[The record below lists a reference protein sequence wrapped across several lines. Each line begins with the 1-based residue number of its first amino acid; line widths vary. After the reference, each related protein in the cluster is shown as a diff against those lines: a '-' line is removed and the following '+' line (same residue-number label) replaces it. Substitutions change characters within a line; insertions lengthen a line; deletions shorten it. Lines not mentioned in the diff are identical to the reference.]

1 MGCGGDM
8 SSFKYYIKKTNIIR
22 TYNKIVQKMLKLNHA
37 RPSGKIRGKNPP
49 PGQCNLENVSNCCED
64 GKFYM
69 TYKCSPP
76 MLSSTKAMLT
86 LNNFEAGGDGSGPS
100 ECKNQY
106 HSNDYLV
113 VALLTGWFNYG
124 KRCLKYVNIRSNGKS
139 VRAVIRTM
147 NIGFLILII
156 LLIPRK
162 QFGRLLEDLKVIEVK

>member
-1 MGCGGDM
+1 F
-8 SSFKYYIKKTNIIR
+8 SFVLFIFLQ
-22 TYNKIVQKMLKLNHA
+22 VLKLNHA

-49 PGQCNLENVSNCCED
+49 PGQCNLQNVSNCCKD

-100 ECKNQY
+100 ECNNQY

-124 KRCLKYVNIRSNGKS
+124 KRGLKYINIHSNGKS
-139 VRAVIRTM
+139 VRVKVVDECDSNYEYRLPYFNNIVDSSKAVWKAL
-147 NIGFLILII
+147 G
-156 LLIPRK
+156 
-162 QFGRLLEDLKVIEVK
+162 GLKSD